1 MLILRE
7 DHSIQTAARHFIHH
21 VNGALKSA
29 DSAVAIARAEQGDG
43 ALLQEAYPDKLF
55 SQYENE
61 TDRVNEA
68 VERFLESDVSMRAV
82 ILEVSSQFNSSLIAI
97 EVKVAQHKG
106 VNAVMDRVI
115 DEKLIE
121 LFEKATDMAGF
132 IEASRDAKT
141 AKVQSLLDNPSPTTM
156 TKLLDIEF
164 TQKSATDAISRT
176 IYNRYVDLVEAG
188 DGDAD
193 SVSWEDEI
201 VQETEVVITDV
212 VYEPALNNA
221 KSMFRQNASLKE
233 LTNTVIPKVS
243 NEIVDKVSTKVLKVV
258 EDQMVAYES
267 V

>member
-21 VNGALKSA
+21 INGALKSA
-29 DSAVAIARAEQGDG
+29 DSAVAIARAEQGDSE
-43 ALLQEAYPDKLF
+43 LLREAYPDKLF

-61 TDRVNEA
+61 TDRVNEV
-68 VERFLESDVSMRAV
+68 VERFMESGVSMHAV
-82 ILEVSSQFNSSLIAI
+82 VLEVSSQFNASLIAI

-106 VNAVMDRVI
+106 VNSVIDRVI
-115 DEKLIE
+115 EEKLIE
-121 LFEKATDMAGF
+121 LFEKATDIAGF
-132 IEASRDAKT
+132 IDASRDAKT
-141 AKVQSLLDNPSPTTM
+141 GKVQLLLDNPSPTTL
-156 TKLLDIEF
+156 TKLLGIDF

-201 VQETEVVITDV
+201 FQETEGFITDV

-221 KSMFRQNASLKE
+221 KSMFRQNESLKE

-243 NEIVDKVSTKVLKVV
+243 NDIIDKVSAKVLEVV
-258 EDQMVAYES
+258 EDQMVAYENA
-267 V
+267 